1 MTAEDKKLERPR
13 AGRMLAGV
21 CAAIAGY
28 FGLDVTLVRVGYVL
42 LTLFTAFSGVIAY
55 FILVIV
61 IPPEKNRYFK

>member
-1 MTAEDKKLERPR
+1 MTVEDKKLERPR
-13 AGRMLAGV
+13 TGRMLAGV

-61 IPPEKNRYFK
+61 IP

>member
-28 FGLDVTLVRVGYVL
+28 FGLDVALVRNSYVL

-61 IPPEKNRYFK
+61 IPQEKNRYFK

>member
-1 MTAEDKKLERPR
+1 MTAEDKKLERLR

-42 LTLFTAFSGVIAY
+42 LTLFTAFSGVIA
-55 FILVIV
+55 FV
-61 IPPEKNRYFK
+61 IPQEKNRYFK

>member
-61 IPPEKNRYFK
+61 IPQ

>member
-61 IPPEKNRYFK
+61 IPQEQNRYFK

>member
-61 IPPEKNRYFK
+61 ILQEKNRYFK

>member
-42 LTLFTAFSGVIAY
+42 LTLFTAFSSVIAY

-61 IPPEKNRYFK
+61 IPQEKNRYFK

>member
-42 LTLFTAFSGVIAY
+42 LTLFPAFSGVIAY

-61 IPPEKNRYFK
+61 IAQEKNRYFK